1 MSVATQ
7 PRMRSG
13 GPVPESDEL
22 WIKSILDVAY
32 AQLFYSDGTV
42 TRSPLVLADYMVW
55 IARKAYDRGYLDA
68 KLQVLTSDE
77 AAALLGVDRST
88 VWRRAQRKGVGWMVG
103 RDLLLWPED
112 LEKLR
117 LA

>member
-1 MSVATQ
+1 M
-7 PRMRSG
+7 
-13 GPVPESDEL
+13 PESDEL
-22 WIKSILDVAY
+22 WIKAILDVAY

-42 TRSPLVLADYMVW
+42 TRSPIVLSDYMVW
-55 IARKAYDRGYLDA
+55 IARKAYDRGYIDA

-77 AAALLGVDRST
+77 AALLLGVDRST
-88 VWRRAQRKGVGWMVG
+88 IWRRAQRKGVGWMVG

-112 LEKLR
+112 IEKLR

>member
-1 MSVATQ
+1 MNALLQSRTRAI
-7 PRMRSG
+7 PM
-13 GPVPESDEL
+13 PESDEL
-22 WIKSILDVAY
+22 WIKAILDVAY

-42 TRSPLVLADYMVW
+42 TRSPLVLSDYMVW
-55 IARKAYDRGYLDA
+55 IARKAYDRGYIDA

-77 AAALLGVDRST
+77 AALLLGVDRST
-88 VWRRAQRKGVGWMVG
+88 IWRRAQRKGVGWMVG

-112 LEKLR
+112 IEKLR